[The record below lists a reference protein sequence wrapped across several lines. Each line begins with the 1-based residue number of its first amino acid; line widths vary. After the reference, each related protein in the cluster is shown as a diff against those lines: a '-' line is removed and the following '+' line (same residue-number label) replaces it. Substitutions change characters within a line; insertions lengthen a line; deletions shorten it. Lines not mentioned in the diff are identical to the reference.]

1 VSTDLDR
8 MKREAERLRAQQ
20 QAIMAAQRAEEEKR
34 RAREEARKKG
44 KGVVSPFTIVKKPS
58 KKKSKMKMVTVPKSR
73 KGEIPQLLE
82 EMAVGS
88 RLDLTVGKVEQAEAS
103 ITKAKETIK
112 QAESLSTSYG
122 SKIEWGNET
131 YDLGSTEGWKEYKAA
146 VRKTKSEINEA
157 ENELKKYKTQT
168 TKYKTALKANEV
180 IEAANDVIDK
190 SNKIIEQ
197 SNKDRKALYESQ
209 VKLYETVNFKNN
221 RTQKFLDAVGNELET
236 TALQLFDQINDKV
249 KDSKQASKIV
259 KALAPV
265 YAETVTARESL
276 ERMFDEINN
285 RKRDAEKRAE
295 WDKFTWGGS
304 GKRSTVAQTVAR
316 LEHLA
321 ISTSEAFVKTLPF
334 AAVAATG
341 PLGAGLVIASSTAYF
356 VSPKNRYY
364 TAVFIGAHP
373 QEFYASIAG
382 SLAAGVS
389 VSKVRATVNKYRAQ
403 IKSTALKNKMD
414 KLIDDYA
421 YLEQHKGAEYPS
433 RAIEIPEP
441 YGKQIIVSNPVDPE
455 AQIIE
460 RFIHSVASGNEPEA
474 IAKFFTSMKDA
485 ELAMYYDSGSGSL
498 ETVTI
503 PELLKKHP
511 ELNDPF
517 IHPAFQDPNLFNKAD
532 LVARIPGSNIQVTPL
547 MAAALAQAAKKGYF
561 TDADIKALIKSNM
574 GTNEIL
580 EGIDLSKPWT
590 EAQLKE
596 LNIPDAYL
604 LVGAIPT
611 EIQDVGPVSATQQ
624 MQELAQLEELEPIE
638 EPPLPLIPVI
648 VPEPTPPPPEE
659 PKPFLPKSKPGE
671 RRDIRLRLW
680 GGPKEKYRVKFSY
693 PKGQSQTLTVEA
705 RSFPEAVNKA
715 QRSRRGNRYLPSV
728 VDITKVK

>member
-82 EMAVGS
+82 EMAAGS

-168 TKYKTALKANEV
+168 TKYKTALNANEV

-197 SNKDRKALYESQ
+197 SNKDRKAIYESQ
-209 VKLYETVNFKNN
+209 KRLYDAVNFKNN
-221 RTQKFLDAVGNELET
+221 RTQKFIDDLGEEFNTA
-236 TALQLFDQINDKV
+236 ALQLFDQINAKV
-249 KDSKQASKIV
+249 KDSKAASKAV
-259 KALAPV
+259 EALAPV
-265 YAETVTARESL
+265 YAETVKVKQSIGKL
-276 ERMFDEINN
+276 FNEIQE
-285 RKRDAEKRAE
+285 RKRDAESRAE
-295 WDKFTWGGS
+295 WDKLKGERLTAS
-304 GKRSTVAQTVAR
+304 QTVAR

-321 ISTSEAFVKTLPF
+321 LASSDAFVKTLP
-334 AAVAATG
+334 AAVVATTG
-341 PLGAGLVIASSTAYF
+341 YIGAGLVAASSVAYF

-364 TAVFIGAHP
+364 TAAFIGKHP

-382 SLAAGVS
+382 SLAAGYS
-389 VSKVRATVNKYRAQ
+389 VSKVRVVYNKYKAE

-441 YGKQIIVSNPVDPE
+441 EGGVV
-455 AQIIE
+455 
-460 RFIHSVASGNEPEA
+460 VLNEPMNEEIW
-474 IAKFFTSMKDA
+474 IANKFFKGVSDGRNAPQDIQSWLMQNKKIQF
-485 ELAMYYDSGSGSL
+485 MYGPSTTKLTPSSTEDIVVKY
-498 ETVTI
+498 
-503 PELLKKHP
+503 PQ
-511 ELNDPF
+511 LNDPF
-517 IHPAFQDPNLFNKAD
+517 IHPAFQDPTLFGKSN
-532 LVARIPGSNIQVTPL
+532 LVARVPGSNVQAVPL
-547 MAAALAQAAKKGYF
+547 MSVVLNRIAQQGYI
-561 TDADIKALIKSNM
+561 TDAEIKKIIEANKLNADDIKKL
-574 GTNEIL
+574 
-580 EGIDLSKPWT
+580 GITSLWSLSD
-590 EAQLKE
+590 LKE
-596 LNIPDAYL
+596 LNIPDAVI
-604 LVGAIPT
+604 LVGGKTIDLNEVK
-611 EIQDVGPVSATQQ
+611 EISKATQDQ
-624 MQELAQLEELEPIE
+624 IQELAQLEELEPIE
-638 EPPLPLIPVI
+638 EPPPPTPVI

-659 PKPFLPKSKPGE
+659 PEKPPKLSLADQQK
-671 RRDIRLRLW
+671 RRELNLRLHN
-680 GGPKEKYRVKFSY
+680 GPREKYRVKISF
-693 PKGQSQTLTVEA
+693 PHGQSQTLTVEA

-715 QRSRRGNRYLPSV
+715 QRSRRGNRYLPSE
-728 VDITKVK
+728 VDVERIG